1 MEYGSRFFKCA
12 ECETLV
18 EALNPQCCDELMCCG
33 KAMITVRADT
43 GGALAEKH
51 MPVIKREN
59 GCMTVCVGRILHPM
73 SSDHSILWVE
83 IKGKNECRRVHLKK
97 GGDPIVIF
105 RGIDDFARYTVYAY
119 CSRHGLWCEQA

>member
-1 MEYGSRFFKCA
+1 MECGLRFFKCV

-33 KAMITVRADT
+33 KPMLALRADT
-43 GGALAEKH
+43 DDTLAEKH
-51 MPVIKREN
+51 KPVIKRGN

-73 SSDHSILWVE
+73 SSEHSILWVE

-105 RGIDDFARYTVYAY
+105 HGIDDCTRYRVYAY
-119 CSRHGLWCEQA
+119 CSRHGLWCDTA